1 MNNHIH
7 WYPGHI
13 AKAERA
19 LKEKLNL
26 VDVILEVLDARI
38 PKSSSYG
45 NTKALFKDKPRIIL
59 LNKCDLSD
67 EHQNL
72 KWKKRIEEETGATCL
87 LTTNGSHKDTNIIIN
102 KILDVS
108 KPVIE
113 KMVAKGL
120 LPRPIRVMVAGMP
133 NVGKS
138 STINRLIKKS
148 KTKTGARAGVTR
160 QQQWVRV
167 HEKIELLDTPGI
179 IPMAQPDQETA
190 LKLACV
196 NSIGENAYDNEHVAR
211 ELLRLLSGRYEKNVR
226 EYYNLENEEVTIENI
241 ALKRNWLIKDGMPD
255 VVRCS
260 QFILSNFRDGKI
272 GKITL
277 DEYGEC

>member
-45 NTKALFKDKPRIIL
+45 DTKTLFKDKPRIIL
-59 LNKCDLSD
+59 LNKCDLADTEESP
-67 EHQNL
+67 
-72 KWKKRIEEETGATCL
+72 KWKKLIEQNTGMPCL
-87 LTTNGSHKDTNIIIN
+87 LTTNGSHKDTNTIIN

-113 KMVAKGL
+113 KMTARGL
-120 LPRPIRVMVAGMP
+120 LPRPVRVMVAGMP

-138 STINRLIKKS
+138 STINRLIKRA
-148 KTKTGARAGVTR
+148 KTKTGAKAGVTR

-167 HEKIELLDTPGI
+167 HERIELLDTPGI

-196 NSIGENAYDNEHVAR
+196 NSIGENAYDTEYVA
-211 ELLRLLSGRYEKNVR
+211 EGLLKLLAQRYAENVR
-226 EYYNLENEEVTIENI
+226 EYYNLDDEEITVENI
-241 ALKRNWLIKDGMPD
+241 ALKRNWLVKDGMPD
-255 VVRCS
+255 IQRCS

-277 DEYGEC
+277 DEYEE

>member
-45 NTKALFKDKPRIIL
+45 DTKALFKDKPRIIL
-59 LNKCDLSD
+59 LNKCDLADIEESP
-67 EHQNL
+67 
-72 KWKKRIEEETGATCL
+72 KWKKLIEQNTGMPCL
-87 LTTNGSHKDTNIIIN
+87 LTTNGSHKDTNTIIN

-113 KMVAKGL
+113 KMTSRGL
-120 LPRPIRVMVAGMP
+120 LPRPVRVMVAGMP

-138 STINRLIKKS
+138 STINRLIKRA
-148 KTKTGARAGVTR
+148 KTKTGAKAGVTR

-167 HEKIELLDTPGI
+167 HERIELLDTPGI

-196 NSIGENAYDNEHVAR
+196 NSIGENAYDTEYVA
-211 ELLRLLSGRYEKNVR
+211 EGLLKLLAQRYAENVR
-226 EYYNLENEEVTIENI
+226 EYYNLDDEEITVENI

-255 VVRCS
+255 VQRCS

-277 DEYGEC
+277 DEKG